1 MKRLLSPGLL
11 VPLLLGLAGVA
22 LIIASQL
29 DLDGEVAA
37 SLPPIVEPT
46 TTVAPSRMSPT
57 PAASAP
63 ASGSHPA
70 SPSVSASPT
79 PAPTFHSTGV
89 AVQIQIQTA
98 PQNINLP
105 VRHSTSNA
113 TDSDPPVDA
122 AYILSS
128 SSQPG
133 RGTNSYIFA
142 HARNIP
148 IHLFLNLWNVQLGAQ
163 VLVKMSDGQTFEYR
177 VTEVHPNVACPDP
190 DANPRQNPR
199 NPPLALQIQRD
210 CSEGGFW
217 VQPTDHERLTLQ
229 TSQGYNR
236 NWGEFVVVAEPVLR

>member
-11 VPLLLGLAGVA
+11 VPLLLALAGVT
-22 LIIASQL
+22 LIIVSQL
-29 DLDGEVAA
+29 DRDGGQATS
-37 SLPPIVEPT
+37 SLPPLAE
-46 TTVAPSRMSPT
+46 PSRSP
-57 PAASAP
+57 
-63 ASGSHPA
+63 
-70 SPSVSASPT
+70 SPSVAFSLPASAALSGSPTATASPT
-79 PAPTFHSTGV
+79 PAPTFHSSGV
-89 AVQIQIQTA
+89 AVQIQIETSPQT
-98 PQNINLP
+98 INLP
-105 VRHSTSNA
+105 VRHSSSSA
-113 TDSDPPVDA
+113 IDSDPPTDA
-122 AYILSS
+122 AYILKS

-190 DANPRQNPR
+190 DANPRQNPP
-199 NPPLALQIQRD
+199 NPPLALQIAD
-210 CSEGGFW
+210 GCSEGGFW